1 MSNNK
6 KLAAFVVAACG
17 VASAASA
24 APTVMVGGNLDTQF
38 GGVQQSKTYRNDSE
52 THNKL
57 RNNSLSTQGDISV
70 KVDGTMEDSNF
81 KYGGLLK
88 FNANASEAKGYA
100 NASDAS
106 VDAKKGD
113 TNILQQAM
121 MYVETPFGKMEVGS
135 TSGAA
140 QAMQVGAMQ
149 AGAAGDWRYYVNQ
162 KTTSSVALTR
172 SQSLTAAGLY
182 TNDEFIVGS
191 KSNNANKINLYTPE
205 FMGFKLGVTYIPD
218 LQTRGTSRSALD
230 VAKMSSDAN
239 AFKNIVQ
246 GGIHYGNTFNEVMVK
261 AAFLGETGTS
271 KAEKSAKVRKLNSYE
286 AGLEVSYMGF
296 SLGGSYGS
304 HGKTG
309 TLKSET
315 AKESKYWTIGT
326 GYTYGPASASVTY
339 LDSKKGVSGAAKTN
353 NLQVVTFAV
362 DYKLAEGFAPYASVT
377 NFKEKNKATDLA
389 NNKGNVFL
397 VGSKLSF

>member
-6 KLAAFVVAACG
+6 KLAALVVAACG

-24 APTVMVGGNLDTQF
+24 APTVTVGGNLDAQF
-38 GGVQQSKTYRNDSE
+38 GAVQQSKAYRNDY
-52 THNKL
+52 TAGNKI
-57 RNNSLSTQGDISV
+57 RNNALSTQGDISV
-70 KVDGTMEDSNF
+70 KVDGTMEDSEF
-81 KYGGLLK
+81 KYGGALK
-88 FNANASEAKGYA
+88 FNANTSEAKGYA
-100 NASDAS
+100 NAFNASSDAN
-106 VDAKKGD
+106 KGD

-121 MYVETPFGKMEVGS
+121 MYVETPFGKMEVGA
-135 TSGAA
+135 TGGAA
-140 QAMQVGAMQ
+140 QAMQVGAAQ
-149 AGAAGDWRYYVNQ
+149 AGSASDWRLYSNP
-162 KTTSSVALTR
+162 KTTDGVALTR
-172 SQSLTAAGLY
+172 SNSLTAAGLY

-191 KSNNANKINLYTPE
+191 KSVNANKINLYTPE
-205 FMGFKLGVTYIPD
+205 FMGFKLGVTYTPD

-230 VAKMSSDAN
+230 VAKMSSTAN

-246 GGIHYGNTFNEVMVK
+246 GGIYYGNTFNEVNVK
-261 AAFLGETGTS
+261 AAVLGETGTS
-271 KAEKSAKVRKLNSYE
+271 KAEKHSKVRKLSSYE

-309 TLKSET
+309 TLKSEK

-326 GYTYGPASASVTY
+326 AYTYGPASASVTY
-339 LDSKKGVSGAAKTN
+339 LDSKKGVEGATKTN
-353 NLQVVTFAV
+353 NLQAVTFAV

-377 NFKEKNKATDLA
+377 NFKEKNKGTLEA